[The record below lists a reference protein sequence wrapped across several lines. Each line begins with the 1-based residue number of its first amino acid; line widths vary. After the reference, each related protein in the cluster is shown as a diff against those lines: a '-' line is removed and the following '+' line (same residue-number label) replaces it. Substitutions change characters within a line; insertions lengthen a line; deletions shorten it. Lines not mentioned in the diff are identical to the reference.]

1 MVNGTRTEERSGRI
15 LIELLAENSCES
27 LVLLGASDEIDECN
41 QTFLDMFGFE
51 SKKEVIGQTLS
62 VVQPSDENYSS
73 FLREVHHAV
82 RMKTA
87 VTVEMEFSR
96 RTGAIIPCE
105 VKLVPVV
112 DTEGANYYCAL
123 SIKDISHW
131 ERQKTELTHRAT
143 HDSLT
148 DFPNRTLL
156 YDRLALA
163 LVHAQR
169 NRERLAVLFVDID
182 SFKDINYKYG
192 YGVGDLLLKEAG
204 TRLVRCLRKGDTVGR
219 FGDDEYVVLLPGVLR
234 KENVSLV
241 TDKILKMFSAPY
253 FLDGYEISISA
264 SIGISVFPEDGDNN
278 EELVKNADIAMYHA
292 KKAGK
297 NRFQFFSS
305 VRT

>member
-1 MVNGTRTEERSGRI
+1 MVKDTRTEDISGRFF
-15 LIELLAENSCES
+15 IELLAEHSCES
-27 LVLLGASDEIDECN
+27 LVLLGASDEIVECN
-41 QTFLDMFGFE
+41 LTFIDMFGFQ
-51 SKKEVIGQTLS
+51 SKKEIVGQMFAI
-62 VVQPSDENYSS
+62 VQPSDENYQS

-82 RMKTA
+82 RMRTA
-87 VTVEMEFSR
+87 ITVEAEFSK
-96 RTGAIIPCE
+96 RTGAVFPCE
-105 VKLVPVV
+105 VRLVPVF
-112 DTEGANYYCAL
+112 DQKGANHYCVV

-131 ERQKTELTHRAT
+131 VRQKVELTHRAT

-182 SFKDINYKYG
+182 SFKDVNYRYG
-192 YGVGDLLLKEAG
+192 YGIGDLLLKEAG
-204 TRLVRCLRKGDTVGR
+204 TRLVKCLRKGDTVGR
-219 FGDDEYVVLLPGVLR
+219 FGDDEYVVLLPGIIR

-241 TDKILKMFSAPY
+241 TEKILTMFSAPY
-253 FLDGYEISISA
+253 FLEGNEIIISA

-278 EELVKNADIAMYHA
+278 EELVKNADIAMYHV
-292 KKAGK
+292 KKTGR